1 MEESKCALSPPVQ
14 HPWASQAALSSSSKP
29 HSQRLVRAAGTP
41 LSPPQPVAF
50 CSTEY
55 AKGKINNHQGRG
67 GQGQGFEFLEMKFP
81 YGEKGSS
88 PFTPCA
94 WRLSFCGML
103 AEDSREG
110 KGLGNDRDGRVL
122 RKEGARGN
130 CGGISGAGRVK
141 QGRGFALSLAAG
153 KTLSLD
159 TRVPE
164 LGWEL

>member
-1 MEESKCALSPPVQ
+1 MGVQGEVGERDRGRPLLSHQAVVHTSPRGPELPGQLGGVCGGKQMCPESPVQ

-88 PFTPCA
+88 PFTSCA

-110 KGLGNDRDGRVL
+110 KGLGNDRDGIVPCPVL
-122 RKEGARGN
+122 TIA
-130 CGGISGAGRVK
+130 S
-141 QGRGFALSLAAG
+141 
-153 KTLSLD
+153 
-159 TRVPE
+159 
-164 LGWEL
+164 